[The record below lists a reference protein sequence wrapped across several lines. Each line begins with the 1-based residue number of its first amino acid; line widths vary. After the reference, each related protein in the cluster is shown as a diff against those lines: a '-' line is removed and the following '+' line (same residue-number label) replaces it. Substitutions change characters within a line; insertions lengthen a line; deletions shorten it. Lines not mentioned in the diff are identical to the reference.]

1 MGTACPQLESLVL
14 SHNQLD
20 ANAISAV
27 PSPLPGPEFRHARC
41 CKYAAV
47 GVLLLGFLKTLRL
60 EHTVID
66 GPVLRCLA
74 QGQWPVL
81 ESLSLQGNKI

>member
-20 ANAISAV
+20 ANAISVV

-47 GVLLLGFLKTLRL
+47 RVLLLGFLKT
-60 EHTVID
+60 
-66 GPVLRCLA
+66 
-74 QGQWPVL
+74 
-81 ESLSLQGNKI
+81 